1 MMQYFNHERMLS
13 EMKLNPVGYTV
24 AGSFITI
31 ISTVSILWF
40 EIHLIGNKN
49 SQVSTHRRDTMAIYL
64 WLFPLTQLK
73 KV

>member
-40 EIHLIGNKN
+40 EIHLVGNKK
-49 SQVSTHRRDTMAIYL
+49 
-64 WLFPLTQLK
+64 FPSFHTQT
-73 KV
+73 